1 MKEYLFSSSS
11 SAQYLPNA
19 VASRRQRAVA
29 VGFVDGRRPRIVA
42 SGAVAVP
49 AVAAEVLG
57 YLRLASVEPHRP
69 RRVAHAT
76 VNRRK
81 VPRAEVT
88 LARLMV
94 HSRSNT

>member
-1 MKEYLFSSSS
+1 
-11 SAQYLPNA
+11 
-19 VASRRQRAVA
+19 
-29 VGFVDGRRPRIVA
+29 
-42 SGAVAVP
+42 VAVP

>member
-1 MKEYLFSSSS
+1 
-11 SAQYLPNA
+11 
-19 VASRRQRAVA
+19 
-29 VGFVDGRRPRIVA
+29 
-42 SGAVAVP
+42 VAVP

-69 RRVAHAT
+69 RRV
-76 VNRRK
+76 
-81 VPRAEVT
+81 PRAEVT